1 MAILWPCRKSGV
13 SPCHGWH
20 SKARPMSEA
29 CKSDHKSD
37 EAPVAY
43 TAEVYKNDESRESM
57 ELSDDTWEVSDWK
70 N

>member
-1 MAILWPCRKSGV
+1 
-13 SPCHGWH
+13 
-20 SKARPMSEA
+20 MSEA